1 MSKRKASKY
10 KLDRRLGLNL
20 WGRPKSPVNVRDYG
34 PGEHGQRRRKVS
46 DYGVQLLAKQKLR
59 GYYGDI
65 SEKQFRRT
73 YDEAVKMRGDTSEN
87 LVGLLERR
95 LDAVIYRMNFAP
107 TIFSSRQLV
116 NHGHVQVNGKRVTIR
131 SYRVRDGDVIEVR
144 TKSKQHP
151 LVLETVQHP
160 EREVPDYIEVDTD
173 KLKGTYL
180 RQPLFADI
188 PYPVQMEPNL
198 VIEYYSR

>member
-20 WGRPKSPVNVRDYG
+20 WGRPKSPVNIRDYG

-73 YDEAVKMRGDTSEN
+73 YDEAVKLRGDTSEN

-95 LDAVIYRMNFAP
+95 LDTVIYRMNFAP

-144 TKSKQHP
+144 AKSKQHP

-160 EREVPDYIEVDTD
+160 ERDVPDYIEVDVE

>member
-1 MSKRKASKY
+1 MSKRKSAKY

-20 WGRPKSPVNVRDYG
+20 WGRPKSPVNLREYG

-46 DYGVQLLAKQKLR
+46 DYGVQLMAKQKLR

-73 YDEAVKMRGDTSEN
+73 YDEAVKVRGDTSEN

-95 LDAVIYRMNFAP
+95 LDMVVYRMNFAP
-107 TIFSSRQLV
+107 TVFSARQLV
-116 NHGHVQVNGKRVTIR
+116 NHGHIQVNGKRVTIR
-131 SYRVRDGDVIEVR
+131 SYRVREGDLIEVR
-144 TKSKQHP
+144 AKSKEHP
-151 LVLETVQHP
+151 LVLETVQQP
-160 EREVPDYIEVDTD
+160 EREVPDYIEADLD
-173 KLKGTYL
+173 KLKGTFL

>member
-20 WGRPKSPVNVRDYG
+20 WGRPKSPVNIRDYG
-34 PGEHGQRRRKVS
+34 PGQHGQRRRKVS

-73 YDEAVKMRGDTSEN
+73 YDEAVKLRGDTSEN

-95 LDAVIYRMNFAP
+95 LDTVIYRMNFAP

-116 NHGHVQVNGKRVTIR
+116 NHGHVQVNGKRVNIR

-144 TKSKQHP
+144 AKSKQHP

-160 EREVPDYIEVDTD
+160 ERDVPDYIEVDVE

>member
-1 MSKRKASKY
+1 MSKRHSAKY

-20 WGRPKSPVNVRDYG
+20 WGRPKSPVNVREYG

-46 DYGVQLLAKQKLR
+46 DFGVQLMAKQKLR

-73 YDEAVKMRGDTSEN
+73 YDEAVQARGDTSEN

-95 LDAVIYRMNFAP
+95 LDIVVYRMNFAP
-107 TIFSSRQLV
+107 TVFSARQLV
-116 NHGHVQVNGKRVTIR
+116 NHGHIQVNGRRVTIR
-131 SYRVRDGDVIEVR
+131 SYRVREGDLIEVR
-144 TKSKQHP
+144 SKSKEHP
-151 LVLETVQHP
+151 LVLETAQQP
-160 EREVPDYIEVDTD
+160 ERDVPDYIEVDLD
-173 KLKGTYL
+173 KLKGTFL
-180 RQPLFADI
+180 RQPQFADI